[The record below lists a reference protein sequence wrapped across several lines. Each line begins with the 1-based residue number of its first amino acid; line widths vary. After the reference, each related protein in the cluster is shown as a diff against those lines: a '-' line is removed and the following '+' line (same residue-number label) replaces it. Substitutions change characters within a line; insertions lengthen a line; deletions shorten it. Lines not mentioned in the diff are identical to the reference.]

1 MSTKDMSTIQ
11 KIRKKVS
18 RLESGRPYTTREFLQ
33 FGSRAAVDQ
42 ALARLVKAGILS
54 RPARGVYARPK
65 KNPYVGEIPPEP
77 MAIAKAISKE
87 VGAVVQ
93 VHGAEAAR
101 QMGFS
106 TQVPVKTVF
115 YTSGP
120 SRYFRLG
127 RMEVRLKKVSQ
138 RKLALA
144 GSPAGVA
151 LTALWYL
158 GKNEVTPAS
167 IEQVRSCLSLEE
179 FNKLRSATKS
189 MPAWMHDA
197 FIGYERLQG
206 DALQGNVK

>member
-1 MSTKDMSTIQ
+1 MSTIQ
-11 KIRKKVS
+11 KIREKVGN
-18 RLESGRPYTTREFLQ
+18 LKVGKPYTTRDFLQ

-54 RPARGVYARPK
+54 RPTRGVYARLK

-77 MAIAKAISKE
+77 IAIAKAISKE

-93 VHGAEAAR
+93 VNGAEAAR
-101 QMGFS
+101 QMGLS

-120 SRYFRLG
+120 SRHFHLG
-127 RMEVRLKKVSQ
+127 KMEIRLKKVSQ

-158 GKNEVTPAS
+158 GKGEVTPAS
-167 IEQVRSCLSLEE
+167 IEKVRSCLSPEE
-179 FNKLRSATKS
+179 FNKLCSAIKS

-206 DALQGNVK
+206 KAR